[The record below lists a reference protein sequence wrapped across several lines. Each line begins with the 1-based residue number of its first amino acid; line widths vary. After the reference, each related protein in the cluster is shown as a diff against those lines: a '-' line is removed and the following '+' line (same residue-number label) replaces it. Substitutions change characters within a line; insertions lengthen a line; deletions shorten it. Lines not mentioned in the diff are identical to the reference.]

1 MEVQVGIFKKENV
14 KALVGAFSGIVKLDS
29 SNFRLYR
36 VCVDRNTSHQ
46 KRILASNLKDLM
58 KKGIQFSD

>member
-1 MEVQVGIFKKENV
+1 MKAVILGAFNKE
-14 KALVGAFSGIVKLDS
+14 KALVGAKVRFFDS
-29 SNFRLYR
+29 SKSRLYR
-36 VCVDRNTSHQ
+36 VCVDRNTNHQ